1 MTDQL
6 CVQQYYETP
15 TKNMCLSE
23 SQSVEKMN
31 NSAKV
36 EEKALALSS
45 SRDFTIQTSFHAGDS
60 H

>member
-15 TKNMCLSE
+15 TENMCLSE

-36 EEKALALSS
+36 EEKAFVLSS
-45 SRDFTIQTSFHAGDS
+45 TRDFEIQTIFHAGDS

>member
-1 MTDQL
+1 MTGQL

-23 SQSVEKMN
+23 SRSVEKMN

-45 SRDFTIQTSFHAGDS
+45 TRDFKIQTIFHAGDS

>member
-1 MTDQL
+1 MTGQL

-15 TKNMCLSE
+15 TKKMCLSE

-45 SRDFTIQTSFHAGDS
+45 TAVVEIY
-60 H
+60 